1 MIPMTF
7 KQWMR
12 KLDRQLVKQLGV
24 GAYSL
29 ADQPYSLRDRFEAG
43 ESPHEVVAEV
53 LADPMEWI

>member
-1 MIPMTF
+1 MTF
-7 KQWMR
+7 KQWMKTLD
-12 KLDRQLVKQLGV
+12 KLLIKQIGV

-29 ADQPYSLRDRFEAG
+29 ADQPTSLRDRFEAG